1 MQFRVILIAIA
12 KMKVDGKGRGL
23 ILTQDELK
31 RLFTEGFFTER
42 DRLRRTFTPS
52 RSVGICLLTG
62 CRVSEALALQ
72 TTEIKSGAITFR
84 KSTSKG
90 KHKTPIVDIPP
101 GLAVILADY
110 SSKLGAMFSG
120 T

>member
-42 DRLRRTFTPS
+42 DRKKADVYAIALCWDLPFDWLS
-52 RSVGICLLTG
+52 RIGSIG
-62 CRVSEALALQ
+62 
-72 TTEIKSGAITFR
+72 
-84 KSTSKG
+84 TS
-90 KHKTPIVDIPP
+90 D
-101 GLAVILADY
+101 D
-110 SSKLGAMFSG
+110 
-120 T
+120 